1 MQPDLKLLLARHG
14 HAEANRPWTFLGRTD
29 SPLSARGQAQSEALA
44 AALAQVEINAV
55 YTSPLQRAWQTA
67 DVIAAPHGLRP
78 IADGRLIEQDFGA
91 WEGLSLEE
99 VKAQYAGDVAAW
111 QQDALRYGPTEGE
124 NLDQLA
130 ARVSGFC
137 DDVRQLHA
145 AATVLVVAHGAVL
158 NTLLCCLL
166 NTPLSWLWSYRLDTG
181 AVAEVEL
188 HGERATLTRLQQV
201 ISADYNELK

>member
-1 MQPDLKLLLARHG
+1 MQPDLKLLLVRHG
-14 HAEANRPWTFLGRTD
+14 RAEANRPWTFLGRTD
-29 SPLSARGQAQSEALA
+29 SPLSASGLAQSEALA
-44 AALAQVEINAV
+44 AALAQVEITAV

-67 DVIAAPHGLRP
+67 GIIAAPHGLRP
-78 IADGRLIEQDFGA
+78 IADGRLIEQDFGI

-99 VKAQYAGDVAAW
+99 IKVQFAADVAAW
-111 QQDALRYGPTEGE
+111 QQDARQHGPTGGE

-130 ARVSGFC
+130 ARVSDFC
-137 DDVRQLHA
+137 NDVRQLHA

-188 HGERATLTRLQQV
+188 HGQRATLTRLQQV
-201 ISADYNELK
+201 IAC